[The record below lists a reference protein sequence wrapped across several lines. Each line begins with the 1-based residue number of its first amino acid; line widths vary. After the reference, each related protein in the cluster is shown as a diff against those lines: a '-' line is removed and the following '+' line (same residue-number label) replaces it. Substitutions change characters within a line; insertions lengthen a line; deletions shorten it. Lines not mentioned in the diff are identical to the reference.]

1 VPGERILVTVG
12 EYVGVLAAVRALSA
26 AGYEP
31 WATSTPD
38 RGYTVRSRAAA
49 GTIAVP
55 DPAADAQ
62 AFVRRVAESADDLA
76 VRAILPGTEVALV
89 VLADRAADLPAGTA
103 LGAPSP
109 EVVDRVTDKAA
120 LEGFAREAGLE
131 TPPTLL
137 LTSGGGDSALGG
149 NTLPAVVKPLR
160 SEMRTENG
168 YRHFGARCVRTSA
181 ELSAV
186 LHELPDQ
193 RGLVQPF
200 VKGRLAAVAGVMWDG
215 EMLGGVHMLALRLW
229 PSDCGLISYAVTI
242 RADPELEAGIARM
255 LRLMDWE
262 GIFQVDLLRSEG
274 RNLVIDLNPRVYGS
288 LALAQAAGHNHTA
301 IWADLLLG
309 RRPRIGA
316 YRIGA
321 RYRSEE
327 LDPRALIEA
336 LTGGNLRE
344 AARGLLPHRRTA
356 HAVFAAGDPWPVLT
370 SLRRL
375 TRRTTRPLE
384 QYVSGIVHGR

>member
-1 VPGERILVTVG
+1 
-12 EYVGVLAAVRALSA
+12 
-26 AGYEP
+26 
-31 WATSTPD
+31 
-38 RGYTVRSRAAA
+38 
-49 GTIAVP
+49 
-55 DPAADAQ
+55 
-62 AFVRRVAESADDLA
+62 
-76 VRAILPGTEVALV
+76 
-89 VLADRAADLPAGTA
+89 
-103 LGAPSP
+103 
-109 EVVDRVTDKAA
+109 
-120 LEGFAREAGLE
+120 
-131 TPPTLL
+131 
-137 LTSGGGDSALGG
+137 
-149 NTLPAVVKPLR
+149 
-160 SEMRTENG
+160 
-168 YRHFGARCVRTSA
+168 
-181 ELSAV
+181 
-186 LHELPDQ
+186 
-193 RGLVQPF
+193 
-200 VKGRLAAVAGVMWDG
+200 
-215 EMLGGVHMLALRLW
+215 
-229 PSDCGLISYAVTI
+229 
-242 RADPELEAGIARM
+242 M